1 MAKADYGRAPDV
13 PRTTR
18 CAIYTRKS
26 TEDGLEQEFNSL
38 DAQREA
44 CAAYV
49 LSQRHEGWVLVPG
62 LYDDG
67 GFSGGTL
74 ERPGLRALLEEVRA
88 NRIDVIVVYK
98 VDRLTRSLADF
109 AKIVETLDAANASF
123 VSVTQAFNTTTSMG
137 RLTLNVL
144 LSFAQFEREVT
155 GERIRDKIAASKKKG
170 MWIGGVVP
178 LGYDVKDRKL
188 VANEGEA
195 KQVRHM
201 FERYLALGT
210 VVALHEELVARGVV
224 SKLRTSA
231 GGRRTGGI
239 HFTHGA
245 LCHLIQNRTY
255 VGEVHHRGQHYPGEH
270 TGIIDPDLFE
280 LAQRQHGE
288 NRVARKHGRNIIDP
302 SLLTGLLF
310 DSVGRRMT
318 PKHACKG
325 SRRYRYY
332 LSQADLARSNEPVL
346 RVPAGEVEQ
355 AIVDQLAAALT
366 DPDLLHRLIE
376 RCGDEDVPIRQIRS
390 MLDDLVS
397 RLLHGSKAERRLM
410 LHTVVRRIELHSDRM
425 EVVARVPALCEQ
437 TGGAASFEGGSNSLE
452 LPLTIP
458 ISTLRAG
465 GEVRLLLLPSPRSGN
480 GRQDASLIAL
490 VAKAWTAREAIT
502 APGVTVDEAA
512 AGMGLKADYFRVL
525 VRISFLAPD
534 ILAAI
539 LEGRQSGTFTRQKLA
554 RMTDLPFE
562 WGAQRRVLGFPSELR
577 DAA

>member
-170 MWIGGVVP
+170 MWMGGVVP

-325 SRRYRYY
+325 SRRYRYD

-390 MLDDLVS
+390 MLESLVS
-397 RLLHGSKAERRLM
+397 RLLHGSKVERRLL
-410 LHTVVRRIELHSDRM
+410 LHTLLQRIELHSDR
-425 EVVARVPALCEQ
+425 LW
-437 TGGAASFEGGSNSLE
+437 
-452 LPLTIP
+452 
-458 ISTLRAG
+458 
-465 GEVRLLLLPSPRSGN
+465 PSSG
-480 GRQDASLIAL
+480 
-490 VAKAWTAREAIT
+490 
-502 APGVTVDEAA
+502 
-512 AGMGLKADYFRVL
+512 
-525 VRISFLAPD
+525 
-534 ILAAI
+534 
-539 LEGRQSGTFTRQKLA
+539 
-554 RMTDLPFE
+554 
-562 WGAQRRVLGFPSELR
+562 
-577 DAA
+577 